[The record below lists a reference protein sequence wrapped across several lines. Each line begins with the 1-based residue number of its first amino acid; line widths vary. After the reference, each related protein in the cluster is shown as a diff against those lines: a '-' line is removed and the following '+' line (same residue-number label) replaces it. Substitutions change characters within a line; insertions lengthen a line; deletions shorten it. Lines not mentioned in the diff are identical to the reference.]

1 MQIQRRLVALLLCS
15 AVATWAQGNSFDKVR
30 YNDGSVDSI
39 VDPRDWHNQLTVSSD
54 MITLALNDSKNLEI
68 RPKTVTALSYGQE
81 THRRVGTMIA
91 LAIVISPVALFGL
104 LHKTR
109 LHFTG
114 IQYTLPDTKT
124 GGILLQGDKDNQRAI
139 LVALQGVTAVRVSV
153 DEGDHGFVPVSVR
166 TEVTKSEQEQAANET
181 GAEGKA
187 KESKPVENASA
198 QPAIGTV
205 SVSSNPPGADVFAD
219 DDFVGNSP
227 AALKLAPGKHTI
239 AVKMSGY
246 ADWAKA
252 IMVQSG
258 SEVQLNAT

>member
-1 MQIQRRLVALLLCS
+1 
-15 AVATWAQGNSFDKVR
+15 
-30 YNDGSVDSI
+30 
-39 VDPRDWHNQLTVSSD
+39 
-54 MITLALNDSKNLEI
+54 
-68 RPKTVTALSYGQE
+68 
-81 THRRVGTMIA
+81 
-91 LAIVISPVALFGL
+91 L

-124 GGILLQGDKDNQRAI
+124 GGILLQGDKDNYRAI
-139 LVALQGVTAVRVSV
+139 LVALQGVTGAPVSV
-153 DEGDHGFVPVSVR
+153 AEKDREFVPVSVR
-166 TEVTKSEQEQAANET
+166 TEVTKSEQEQAANEK

-187 KESKPVENASA
+187 KEGKPVENASA

-205 SVSSNPPGADVFAD
+205 NVSSNPSGADVFAD
-219 DDFVGNSP
+219 GDFVGNSP